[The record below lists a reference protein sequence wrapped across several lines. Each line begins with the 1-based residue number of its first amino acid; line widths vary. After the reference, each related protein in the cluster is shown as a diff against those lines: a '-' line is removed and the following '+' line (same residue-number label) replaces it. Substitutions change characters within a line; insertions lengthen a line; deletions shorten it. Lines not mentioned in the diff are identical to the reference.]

1 MSAEVVGGRLLGET
15 ESGTLKEV
23 LQELRTLHNPNPPRL
38 GIPGLDE
45 IWKRHGV
52 KLEII
57 GRALPL
63 LYLIVDTAIEEKSG
77 TIVVV
82 DMDGRFDVSRL
93 RCDLQ
98 HVHMFRPVKGALKIT
113 LDSIDDYLLYGQ
125 HQSKGRELVA
135 TIVIGGQGG
144 DIMAGWRG
152 WMLVEREEVAKY
164 GPRMSIEEALMERD
178 ARQEAVESAD
188 WVASSA
194 WGEYRWKET

>member
-1 MSAEVVGGRLLGET
+1 MSAEVVGGRLLDEA
-15 ESGTLKEV
+15 ESGSLKEV
-23 LQELRTLHNPNPPRL
+23 LQQLRTLNKSHPPRL

-45 IWKRHGV
+45 IWRRHGG

-63 LYLIVDTAIEEKSG
+63 LYLIVDTAVEEKLG
-77 TIVVV
+77 TVVVV

-93 RCDLQ
+93 RCELQ
-98 HVHMFRPVKGALKIT
+98 HVHMVRPFKGALKIT

-152 WMLVEREEVAKY
+152 WMLVEREEVAKFEP
-164 GPRMSIEEALMERD
+164 GTSVEEALVERE

-188 WVASSA
+188 WIASSA
-194 WGEYRWKET
+194 CGEFRWKEA